1 MKKKSYVFS
10 FCAVRFI
17 LRTGEDAHFLPRVQR
32 ANAPIATKSTEKTFR
47 MLWYFMVYWFFSP
60 QHLRTVLLS

>member
-10 FCAVRFI
+10 FCAVGFI

-32 ANAPIATKSTEKTFR
+32 ANAPITTKSTEKTFR
-47 MLWYFMVYWFFSP
+47 MLWYFMVY
-60 QHLRTVLLS
+60 